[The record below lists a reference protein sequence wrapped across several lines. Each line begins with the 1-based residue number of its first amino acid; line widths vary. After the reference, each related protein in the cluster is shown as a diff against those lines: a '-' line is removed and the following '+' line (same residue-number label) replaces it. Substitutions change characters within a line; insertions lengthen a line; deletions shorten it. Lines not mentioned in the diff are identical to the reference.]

1 MKIKKT
7 KFKVQVLNSEK
18 LPISNAEVV
27 LSSKKKEYVLNCEN
41 KKGHYTSR
49 KKIPKGEYV
58 LTVSKKP
65 FEKEKRK
72 VRVDGTTQL
81 ELFILLKKGTPFYY
95 RGKVKVPFCPD
106 EKRIAI
112 KIPEK
117 TVRGSKGKQKQ
128 YLISSSRKNIAQNL
142 AKEHQ
147 LEMEEQPENFLESGI
162 FICKFP
168 EKSSKEARMKI
179 CASIEKEESNT
190 ALPIINI
197 TDDQVTLLTN
207 EIMAKF
213 EDHVSAN
220 EVEEIAANFKLQIK
234 RKISVL
240 GNFYHLTTGD
250 FPTYQIF
257 DLINKLVKLD
267 EVEFAEPSFES
278 TIVEDAINPTDFL
291 FPEQWDHQLINTPDA
306 WQFLRNINVNRTF
319 GSSEVIIGIVDSGVD
334 PNHPDFNGTVSD
346 GSSKI
351 YQAFDFSNMVP
362 NNNTLTSGHGT
373 SCASAAASS
382 TNNLSGVAGTNEGVA
397 GVAGNA
403 RIIAMRRSGNEAK
416 YADMYLWAGG
426 LDPESD
432 IDDFPA
438 QITPGADVISSSIA
452 LGSSVGNP
460 ISGTMAAVFDA
471 LTDQGRDGKGTLL
484 FFSAAN
490 LSSDNDIT
498 FHRPWG
504 MYNKCFSIA
513 ASTLAN
519 DGETEVQAGYSN
531 FSSQTEVC
539 APSHDAFIG
548 SSPLHNPN
556 GNYGTFTAT
565 PTSSPEGHGTVGRPT
580 TQTTLTANANAGN
593 NVITVNNEA
602 GMAVGQAIMLG
613 NPGVAN
619 TESHIITAINNG
631 TNQVTLNR
639 SLFNSHPNG
648 TAVFAAAW
656 DYRSNFGGTSHATP
670 LCAGTAA
677 LMLSA
682 NPQLTWTQVRDL
694 MRNTAVKINPGETN
708 ANGRWQ
714 DINGNFSNQAAYDGN
729 PVFSEFY
736 GFGRID
742 AAAAVREAGWDIE
755 LVTTNLNFNDIPEGE
770 QAARAVRFN
779 VKSLWSA
786 DFNMTAPGDPFDT
799 PLGTSESIGTS
810 ADANLVREVYLWVTY
825 TGTNDGDTISP
836 EDGFSVTVTNP
847 QTEQEWT
854 IPITANTIERPTAA
868 LMLSLDQSGSMDF
881 PSGIGNSKR
890 IDVLRFSANIL
901 ADVIQEGNGLGIVSF
916 DQDPHDVLSLVG
928 PLGPVT
934 PFDVDRTS
942 IKSAITNFTP
952 TPGGRTSIGDG
963 IERAQLRLNPVS
975 GYDSK
980 SIVVLTDGF
989 ENEPK
994 YIADVADQINDRV
1007 FAIGLGKA
1015 ENIKPSALNAI
1026 VNSNNGY
1033 LLLTDDLDE
1042 NSVFKLAKYFLQ
1054 ILAGVNNEEVVVDPD
1069 GTLFPGQEHRIPF
1082 NLNEAD
1088 ITSDI
1093 ILMLPSPR
1101 FIDFHLETPNGQI
1114 LTPADSVS
1122 MPGLEHSY
1130 GNNVAFYRLTLPLPI
1145 GAGERAGKWEAVLK
1159 INEKYAQYSTYNTAA
1174 PTHIDATSSG
1184 SGRLSQ
1190 GVPYSLLIH
1199 AYSNLKMNTFL
1210 TQDHYEP
1217 GANIQVKVQL
1227 SQYGIPL
1234 NKPASVTAEMVDP
1247 TGKQKTISFVKT
1259 DDGEYVAKVKT
1270 DNSGVYR
1277 FRVMVNGT
1285 TLRGRKFTR
1294 EQVRTGAVWAGG
1306 NRPNPES
1313 GNPNEGDKGR
1323 EEFCKLISCLLSEK
1337 NFSKEMRERLRKK
1350 GINVDGIVECL
1361 KKYCKQRSA
1370 THLSAS
1376 LLANLKVQYSTLI
1389 KAYGDILAED

>member
-1 MKIKKT
+1 MKIKKP

-27 LSSKKKEYVLNCEN
+27 LTSRKKEYVLNCEN
-41 KKGHYTSR
+41 KKGYYTSE
-49 KKIPKGEYV
+49 KKIPKGVYL
-58 LTVSKKP
+58 LTISKKP
-65 FEKEKRK
+65 FEEEKRK
-72 VRVDGTTQL
+72 VRVDGSDQL

-95 RGKVKVPFCPD
+95 RGKVKVPFSPD
-106 EKRIAI
+106 ENRIAL

-117 TVRGSKGKQKQ
+117 TARGSQGKQKV
-128 YLISSSRKNIAQNL
+128 YLISANRKSIAQNL

-147 LEMEEQPENFLESGI
+147 LEMEEQPESFIDSGI

-168 EKSSKEARMKI
+168 TKSSKEERMKI
-179 CASIEKEESNT
+179 CANIEKEESNT
-190 ALPIINI
+190 ALPIVNI
-197 TDDQVTLLTN
+197 SDDQVTLLTN
-207 EIMAKF
+207 EIMIKF
-213 EDHVSAN
+213 EDHVSEA
-220 EVEEIAANFKLQIK
+220 EVKKMAGNYKLKVK

-250 FPTYQIF
+250 IPTYHIF
-257 DLINKLVKLD
+257 DLINELAELN
-267 EVEFAEPSFES
+267 EVVFAEPSFES
-278 TIVEDAINPTDFL
+278 TIIEDAITPTDFL
-291 FPEQWDHQLINTPDA
+291 FPEQWDHQIINTPDA

-351 YQAFDFSNMVP
+351 YQAFDFANMVA

-382 TNNLSGVAGTNEGVA
+382 SNNLSGVAGTNEGVA

-432 IDDFPA
+432 IDDSPA

-452 LGSSVGNP
+452 LSSSVGNP

-471 LTDQGRDGKGTLL
+471 LTDEGRGGKGTLL

-490 LSSDNDIT
+490 AANDNDIT
-498 FHRPWG
+498 FDRPWG
-504 MYNKCFSIA
+504 MYPKCFSIA

-519 DGETEVQAGYSN
+519 DGVTEIQASYSN
-531 FSSQTEVC
+531 FSSVTEFC
-539 APSHDAFIG
+539 APSHDAYIS

-565 PTSSPEGHGTVGRPT
+565 PTSAPEGHGTVGRPT
-580 TQTTLTANANAGN
+580 VQTTLTVNANAGTN
-593 NVITVNNEA
+593 SISVNSVA
-602 GMAVGQAIMLG
+602 GMATGQAIMLN
-613 NPGVAN
+613 NPGSGN
-619 TESHIITAINNG
+619 TESHIINAINNG

-639 SLFNSHPNG
+639 NLFNSHPNG
-648 TAVFAAAW
+648 TTVFAAAR
-656 DYRSNFGGTSHATP
+656 DYRNNFGGTSHATP

-682 NPQLTWTQVRDL
+682 NPELTWTQVRDL

-708 ANGRWQ
+708 SNGRWQ
-714 DINGNFSNQAAYDGN
+714 DINGNFSNDPAYDSN

-786 DFNMTAPGDPFDT
+786 DFNMTAPGAPFDT

-810 ADANLVREVYLWVTY
+810 TDANLVREVYLWVTY
-825 TGTNDGDTISP
+825 TGKNDGDTISP
-836 EDGFSVTVTNP
+836 EDGFSVTVINP
-847 QTEQEWT
+847 QTEQEWI
-854 IPITANTIERPTAA
+854 IPITANTIARPTAA
-868 LMLSLDQSGSMDF
+868 LMLSLDQSGSMTA

-916 DQDPHDVLSLVG
+916 DQSPHDVLSLVG

-934 PFDVDRTS
+934 PFDADRTS
-942 IKSAITNFTP
+942 IKSAISGFTP
-952 TPGGRTSIGDG
+952 NINGMTAIGDG
-963 IERAQLRLNPVS
+963 IERAQLRLNPIS

-980 SIVVLTDGF
+980 SVVVFTDGH
-989 ENEPK
+989 ETAPK

-1015 ENIKPSALNAI
+1015 ENIKPAALNSI
-1026 VNSNNGY
+1026 VNSNGGY

-1054 ILAGVNNEEVVVDPD
+1054 ILAGVNNEDVVVDPD

-1114 LTPADSVS
+1114 LTPADSAS
-1122 MPGLEHSY
+1122 MQGLEHSY

-1145 GAGERAGKWEAVLK
+1145 GAGEREGKWEAVLK
-1159 INEKYAQYSTYNTAA
+1159 INEKFTQHSSYHSA
-1174 PTHIDATSSG
+1174 PTHLNRDRSS
-1184 SGRLSQ
+1184 SILSQ

-1199 AYSNLKMNTFL
+1199 AYSNLKMNTYL

-1227 SQYGIPL
+1227 TQYEIPL

-1247 TGKQKTISFVKT
+1247 TGQQKTISFVKT
-1259 DDGEYVAKVKT
+1259 GDGEYVTKVKT
-1270 DNSGVYR
+1270 DSSGVYR

-1313 GNPNEGDKGR
+1313 GNRNEGDKGR

-1337 NFSKEMRERLRKK
+1337 NLSKEMRKRLLKK
-1350 GINVDGIVECL
+1350 GINVDGIIDCL
-1361 KKYCKQRSA
+1361 KKYCKERSA
-1370 THLSAS
+1370 THLSAN

-1389 KAYGDILAED
+1389 KAYDDILEED

>member
-1 MKIKKT
+1 MKIKKP
-7 KFKVQVLNSEK
+7 KFKVQVLNAEK

-27 LSSKKKEYVLNCEN
+27 LTSRKKEYVLSCEN
-41 KKGHYTSR
+41 KKGHYTTG

-58 LTVSKKP
+58 LIVSKKP

-72 VRVDGTTQL
+72 VRVDGTNQL

-95 RGKVKVPFCPD
+95 RGKVKVPFSPD
-106 EKRIAI
+106 ENRVAL

-117 TVRGSKGKQKQ
+117 TARGSKGKQKQ
-128 YLISSSRKNIAQNL
+128 YLITASRKSIAQNL
-142 AKEHQ
+142 AKEYQ

-179 CASIEKEESNT
+179 CASIEKEENNT
-190 ALPIINI
+190 ALPIVNI

-207 EIMAKF
+207 EIMIKF
-213 EDHVSAN
+213 EDHVSAD
-220 EVEEIAANFKLQIK
+220 EVKEIASNFKLKIK

-250 FPTYQIF
+250 VPTYQIF
-257 DLINKLVKLD
+257 DVINKLAELD

-278 TIVEDAINPTDFL
+278 TVIEDAINPTDFL

-319 GSSEVIIGIVDSGVD
+319 GSSDVIIGIVDSGVD

-351 YQAFDFSNMVP
+351 YQAFDFANMVP
-362 NNNTLTSGHGT
+362 NNDTLSSGHGT

-382 TNNLSGVAGTNEGVA
+382 TNNISGIAGTNEGVA

-471 LTDQGRDGKGTLL
+471 LTDEGRGGKGTLL

-490 LSSDNDIT
+490 NNSDNDIV
-498 FHRPWG
+498 FDRPWG
-504 MYNKCFSIA
+504 MYDKCFSIS
-513 ASTLAN
+513 ASTLGN
-519 DGETEVQAGYSN
+519 DGSSEIKAAYSN
-531 FSSQTEVC
+531 FGSTTEFC
-539 APSHDAFIG
+539 APSNDG
-548 SSPLHNPN
+548 WGPVNHNPPLV
-556 GNYGTFTAT
+556 YGTFTAT
-565 PTSSPEGHGTVGRPT
+565 PTSAPEGDGTVGRPT
-580 TQTTLTANANAGN
+580 AQTTLTANANAGN
-593 NVITVNNEA
+593 NSITVNNEA

-613 NPGVAN
+613 NPGSGN

-639 SLFNSHPNG
+639 NLFNTHPNG
-648 TAVFAAAW
+648 TAVFASAR

-682 NPQLTWTQVRDL
+682 NPELTWTQVRDL
-694 MRNTAVKINPGETN
+694 MRNTAVKINSGETN

-714 DINGNFSNQAAYDGN
+714 DINGNFSNEVDYDGN
-729 PVFSEFY
+729 PIFSEFY

-742 AAAAVREAGWDIE
+742 TAAAVREAGWDIE
-755 LVTTNLNFNDIPEGE
+755 LVTTNLNFNDVPEGE
-770 QAARAVRFN
+770 EAARAVRFN

-786 DFNMTAPGDPFDT
+786 DFNMTPPGTPFDT

-825 TGTNDGDTISP
+825 TGTTDGDSISP

-847 QTEQEWT
+847 QTEQEWV
-854 IPITANTIERPTAA
+854 IPITANTIARPTAA
-868 LMLSLDQSGSMDF
+868 VMLSLDQSGSMDS
-881 PSGIGNSKR
+881 PSGIGSSKR

-928 PLGPVT
+928 PLGPVS

-942 IKSAITNFTP
+942 IKSAINGFSPNINGLTA
-952 TPGGRTSIGDG
+952 IGDG

-980 SIVVLTDGF
+980 SIIVFTDGD
-989 ENEPK
+989 ETAPK

-1015 ENIKPSALNAI
+1015 ENIKPSALNSI
-1026 VNSNNGY
+1026 VNSNGGY

-1042 NSVFKLAKYFLQ
+1042 NSIFKLAKYFLQ
-1054 ILAGVNNEEVVVDPD
+1054 VLAGANNEEVVVDPD
-1069 GTLFPGQEHRIPF
+1069 GTLFAGQEHRIPF

-1093 ILMLPSPR
+1093 ILMLPRPQL
-1101 FIDFHLETPNGQI
+1101 IDFHLETPNGQI

-1145 GAGERAGKWEAVLK
+1145 GAGEQEGKWQAVLK
-1159 INEKYAQYSTYNTAA
+1159 MNEKYSQSSYPTATTHVDAASTGR
-1174 PTHIDATSSG
+1174 SS
-1184 SGRLSQ
+1184 R

-1217 GANIQVKVQL
+1217 GATIQVKVQL

-1234 NKPASVTAEMVDP
+1234 NKPASVSAEMVDP
-1247 TGKQKTISFVKT
+1247 TGQQKTISFVKT
-1259 DDGEYVAKVKT
+1259 DNGEYVTKVKT
-1270 DNSGVYR
+1270 DSSGVYR
-1277 FRVMVNGT
+1277 FRVMANGI

-1294 EQVRTGAVWAGG
+1294 EQVRTGAVWTGG

-1323 EEFCKLISCLLSEK
+1323 EEFCKLISCLLSDK
-1337 NFSKEMRERLRKK
+1337 NLSKEMKECLRKK
-1350 GINVDGIVECL
+1350 GINVDGIISCL
-1361 KKYCKQRSA
+1361 KKYCKDRS
-1370 THLSAS
+1370 TTNFSAS
-1376 LLANLKVQYSTLI
+1376 LLANLKAQYSTLI
-1389 KAYGDILAED
+1389 KAYDDIIEEG

>member
-1 MKIKKT
+1 MKNKKL
-7 KFKVQVLNSEK
+7 KFIVQVLNSEK

-27 LSSKKKEYVLNCEN
+27 LTSKRDEYVLNCEN
-41 KKGHYTSR
+41 KKGHYTSE
-49 KKIPKGEYV
+49 KKIPKGEYA
-58 LTVSKKP
+58 LIISKKP
-65 FEKEKRK
+65 FEEETRK
-72 VRVDGTTQL
+72 VRVDGTDQL

-95 RGKVKVPFCPD
+95 RGKVKVPFSP
-106 EKRIAI
+106 EENRIAI

-117 TVRGSKGKQKQ
+117 TARGSKGKKKV
-128 YLISSSRKNIAQNL
+128 YIKSASRKNIAQNL
-142 AKEHQ
+142 AKEHHLQ
-147 LEMEEQPENFLESGI
+147 IEKQAESFLISGI

-168 EKSSKEARMKI
+168 EKTSKEERMKI
-179 CASIEKEESNT
+179 CANIEKEESNT
-190 ALPIINI
+190 ALPIVNI
-197 TDDQVTLLTN
+197 SDDQVTLLTN
-207 EIMAKF
+207 EIMIKF
-213 EDHVSAN
+213 EDHVSEA
-220 EVEEIAANFKLQIK
+220 EVKKSASKFKLKIK

-250 FPTYQIF
+250 VPTYQIF
-257 DLINKLVKLD
+257 DIINKLVELD

-291 FPEQWDHQLINTPDA
+291 FPEQWDHQILNTPDA
-306 WQFLRNINVNRTF
+306 WQFLRNINTNRTF
-319 GSSEVIIGIVDSGVD
+319 GSSDVIIGIVDSGVD

-351 YQAFDFSNMVP
+351 YQAFDFANMVP
-362 NNNTLTSGHGT
+362 NNNTLSSGHGT

-382 TNNLSGVAGTNEGVA
+382 TNNISGVAGTNEGVA

-426 LDPESD
+426 LDAESD

-471 LTDQGRDGKGTLL
+471 LTDQGRGGKGTLL

-490 LSSDNDIT
+490 NGNDNDVT
-498 FHRPWG
+498 FDRPWG

-513 ASTLAN
+513 ASTLGN
-519 DGETEVQAGYSN
+519 DGVTEIQAGYSN
-531 FSSQTEVC
+531 FSSVTEFC
-539 APSHDAFIG
+539 APSHDAYMG
-548 SSPLHNPN
+548 GSPLHNPN
-556 GNYGTFTAT
+556 GNFAPFTAT
-565 PTSSPEGHGTVGRPT
+565 PTSAPEGHGTVGRPT
-580 TQTTLTANANAGN
+580 VQTTLNANASAGN
-593 NVITVNNEA
+593 NFITVNSVA
-602 GMAVGQAIMLG
+602 GMANGQAIMLR
-613 NPGVAN
+613 NPGSGA
-619 TESHIITAINNG
+619 TESHVITAVNNG

-639 SLFNSHPNG
+639 NLFNNHPNG
-648 TAVFAAAW
+648 TVVFATAR

-708 ANGRWQ
+708 ASGRWQ
-714 DINGNFSNQAAYDGN
+714 DINGNFSNQAIYDGN

-755 LVTTNLNFNDIPEGE
+755 LVTTNLNFNDVPEGE

-786 DFNMTAPGDPFDT
+786 DFNMTPPGVPFDT

-810 ADANLVREVYLWVTY
+810 TDPNLVREIYLWVTY
-825 TGTNDGDTISP
+825 TGTNDGDSILAA
-836 EDGFSVTVTNP
+836 DGFSVTVTNP

-854 IPITANTIERPTAA
+854 IPITANTIARQTSA

-881 PSGIGNSKR
+881 PSGIGSSKR
-890 IDVLRFSANIL
+890 IDILRFSANIL

-916 DQDPHDVLSLVG
+916 DQDPHDVLSFVG

-934 PFDVDRTS
+934 PFDVDRNS
-942 IKSAITNFTP
+942 IKTAITNFSP
-952 TPGGRTSIGDG
+952 NIGGSTAIGDG
-963 IERAQLRLNPVS
+963 IERAQVKLNSVS
-975 GYDSK
+975 GFNSK
-980 SIVVLTDGF
+980 SIVVFTDGH
-989 ENEPK
+989 ETASK
-994 YIADVADQINDRV
+994 YIEDVTDQINDRV

-1026 VNSNNGY
+1026 VNSNGGY

-1042 NSVFKLAKYFLQ
+1042 NSIFKLAKYFLQ

-1069 GTLFPGQEHRIPF
+1069 GTLFEGQEHRIPF

-1093 ILMLPSPR
+1093 ILMLPRPGL
-1101 FIDFHLETPNGQI
+1101 IDFHLETPNGQI
-1114 LTPADSVS
+1114 LTPADSAS
-1122 MPGLEHSY
+1122 LPGLEHSN
-1130 GNNVAFYRLTLPLPI
+1130 GNNVEFYRLTLPLPV
-1145 GAGERAGKWEAVLK
+1145 GAGEREGKWQAVLK
-1159 INEKYAQYSTYNTAA
+1159 LNEKYSQHSSYQTAA
-1174 PTHIDATSSG
+1174 THIDATS
-1184 SGRLSQ
+1184 LSRSSR
-1190 GVPYSLLIH
+1190 GVQYSLLIH

-1217 GANIQVKVQL
+1217 GATIQVKVQL

-1234 NKPASVTAEMVDP
+1234 NKPASVSSEMVDP
-1247 TGKQKTISFVKT
+1247 TGKQKTISFIEVGG
-1259 DDGEYVAKVKT
+1259 GEYVANVKT
-1270 DNSGVYR
+1270 DSSGVYR
-1277 FRVMVNGT
+1277 FRVMANGT
-1285 TLRGRKFTR
+1285 TLRGRIFTR
-1294 EQVRTGAVWAGG
+1294 EQVRTGAVWTGG

-1313 GNPNEGDKGR
+1313 ENPNEQDKGR
-1323 EEFCKLISCLLSEK
+1323 QELCKLISCLLSEK
-1337 NFSKEMRERLRKK
+1337 NISREMRERLRKK
-1350 GINVDGIVECL
+1350 GINVDGIIECI
-1361 KKYCKQRSA
+1361 KKYCQDEREPN
-1370 THLSAS
+1370 LSS
-1376 LLANLKVQYSTLI
+1376 RLSNLKIHYATILETYNAII
-1389 KAYGDILAED
+1389 KEGE

>member
-7 KFKVQVLNSEK
+7 RFKVQVLNSEK

-27 LSSKKKEYVLNCEN
+27 LTSRKKEYVLNCEN
-41 KKGHYTSR
+41 KKGYYASE
-49 KKIPKGEYV
+49 KKIPKGEYL
-58 LTVSKKP
+58 LTISKNP
-65 FEKEKRK
+65 FAAENRK
-72 VRVDGTTQL
+72 VRIDGSDQL
-81 ELFILLKKGTPFYY
+81 ELFILLKKGMPFYY
-95 RGKVKVPFCPD
+95 RGKVKVPFSPD
-106 EKRIAI
+106 ENRIAI

-117 TVRGSKGKQKQ
+117 TTRGSKGKQQ
-128 YLISSSRKNIAQNL
+128 VYLISASRKNIAQNL

-147 LEMEEQPENFLESGI
+147 LQIEKQPENFLNSGI

-168 EKSSKEARMKI
+168 AGSSQEARMKI

-190 ALPIINI
+190 ALPIVNI

-207 EIMAKF
+207 EMMIKF
-213 EDHVSAN
+213 EEYVSEA
-220 EVEEIAANFKLQIK
+220 EVKKIAGDYKLKIK
-234 RKISVL
+234 RKISAL
-240 GNFYHLTTGD
+240 GNFFHLTTGD
-250 FPTYQIF
+250 VPTYRIF
-257 DLINKLVKLD
+257 DLINKLAELD

-278 TIVEDAINPTDFL
+278 TIVEDAITPTDFL
-291 FPEQWDHQLINTPDA
+291 FPEQWDHQIIKTPDA

-351 YQAFDFSNMVP
+351 YQAFDFNNMVP
-362 NNNTLTSGHGT
+362 NNNTLSNGHGT

-432 IDDFPA
+432 LDDFPA

-471 LTDQGRDGKGTLL
+471 LTEEGRGGKGTLL

-490 LSSDNDIT
+490 AGNDNDLT
-498 FHRPWG
+498 FDRPWG

-513 ASTLAN
+513 ASTLGN
-519 DGETEVQAGYSN
+519 DGLTEIQASYSN
-531 FSSQTEVC
+531 FSSVTEFC
-539 APSHDAFIG
+539 APSHDAYMSG
-548 SSPLHNPN
+548 SPLHNPN
-556 GNYGTFTAT
+556 GNFAPFTAT
-565 PTSSPEGHGTVGRPT
+565 PTSAPEGHGTVGRPT
-580 TQTTLTANANAGN
+580 AQTTLTANANAGTN
-593 NVITVNNEA
+593 SISVNSVV
-602 GMAVGQAIMLG
+602 GMANGQALMLE
-613 NPGVAN
+613 NPGNGN
-619 TESHIITAINNG
+619 TESHVISAINNE

-639 SLFNSHPNG
+639 NLFNNHPSG
-648 TAVFAAAW
+648 TTVFAAAW

-677 LMLSA
+677 LVLSA

-694 MRNTAVKINPGETN
+694 MRNTAVKINPSETN
-708 ANGRWQ
+708 VSGRWQ
-714 DINGNFSNQAAYDGN
+714 DINGNFSNQGAYDGN

-755 LVTTNLNFNDIPEGE
+755 LVTTNLNFNDVPEGE

-786 DFNMTAPGDPFDT
+786 DFNLTPPGVPFAT
-799 PLGTSESIGTS
+799 PLGTSESLGTS
-810 ADANLVREVYLWVTY
+810 TDANLVREVYLWVTY
-825 TGTNDGDTISP
+825 TGTNDGDSILP

-854 IPITANTIERPTAA
+854 IPITANTIARPTAA

-890 IDVLRFSANIL
+890 IDILRFSANIL

-916 DQDPHDVLSLVG
+916 DQDPHDVLSFVG
-928 PLGPVT
+928 PLGPVS
-934 PFDVDRTS
+934 PFDTDRTS
-942 IKSAITNFTP
+942 IKAAISSFSPNVNGSTA
-952 TPGGRTSIGDG
+952 IGDG
-963 IERAQLRLNPVS
+963 IERAQLRLNPAN

-980 SIVVLTDGF
+980 SIVVFTDGH
-989 ENEPK
+989 ETASK
-994 YIADVADQINDRV
+994 YIADVSDQINDRV

-1026 VNSNNGY
+1026 VNSNGGY
-1033 LLLTDDLDE
+1033 LLLTDTLDD
-1042 NSVFKLAKYFLQ
+1042 NSIFKLAKYFLQ
-1054 ILAGVNNEEVVVDPD
+1054 ILAGVNNEEVVLDPD
-1069 GTLFPGQEHRIPF
+1069 GTLFAGQEHRIPF
-1082 NLNEAD
+1082 NLTEAD
-1088 ITSDI
+1088 ITSDV
-1093 ILMLPSPR
+1093 ILMLPRPQL
-1101 FIDFHLETPNGQI
+1101 IDFHLETPNGQI
-1114 LTPADSVS
+1114 LTPADSAS
-1122 MPGLEHSY
+1122 LPGLTHSY

-1145 GAGERAGKWEAVLK
+1145 GAGERAGKWQAVLK
-1159 INEKYAQYSTYNTAA
+1159 MNEKYSQHSSYQTAA
-1174 PTHIDATSSG
+1174 THLNATSSRKP
-1184 SGRLSQ
+1184 SK

-1217 GANIQVKVQL
+1217 GATIQVKVQL

-1234 NKPASVTAEMVDP
+1234 NKPASVTAEMINP
-1247 TGKQKTISFVKT
+1247 TGIQKVISFTKT
-1259 DDGEYVAKVKT
+1259 GEGEYVAKVKT
-1270 DNSGVYR
+1270 DSSGVYR
-1277 FRVMVNGT
+1277 FRVMANGT

-1294 EQVRTGAVWAGG
+1294 EQVRTGAVWSGG

-1313 GNPNEGDKGR
+1313 GNPHEGDKGR

-1337 NFSKEMRERLRKK
+1337 NFSKEMRAQLRKK
-1350 GINVDGIVECL
+1350 GINVDGIIDCL
-1361 KKYCKQRSA
+1361 RKYCKNRSA
-1370 THLSAS
+1370 TNLSTS

-1389 KAYGDILAED
+1389 KAYDDILEEG